1 MLLQNSL
8 PWRAWLGYLQVSS
21 PSQWW
26 SHHATV
32 TIAGFV
38 SVCRCAW
45 LQRMCLTPF
54 FYKETKGSGVSRN
67 KNLNIFCI
75 ASLRWRSGT
84 LTVKLWVKI
93 SWTVSV
99 HIGKKSKGTNLKKT
113 QRISSTF
120 WEIPWFSFFPTV
132 RWEDLSQ
139 THARVFKE
147 LESGCG

>member
-99 HIGKKSKGTNLKKT
+99 HIGKKSKGTNLKKPPKDQFHILGNT
-113 QRISSTF
+113 LIFVLSDSEMRRFISNSC
-120 WEIPWFSFFPTV
+120 PCV
-132 RWEDLSQ
+132 
-139 THARVFKE
+139 
-147 LESGCG
+147 